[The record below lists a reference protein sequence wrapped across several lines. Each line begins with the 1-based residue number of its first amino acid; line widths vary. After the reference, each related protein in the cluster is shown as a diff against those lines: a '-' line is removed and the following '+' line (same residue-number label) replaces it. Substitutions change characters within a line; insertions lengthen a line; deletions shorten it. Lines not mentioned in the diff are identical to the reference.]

1 MRNVYIFT
9 ALWTLDTFIPRR
21 GVNATYAL
29 GDLTVDERYQLL
41 ARVAEHAWAH
51 LAREMLNNLDVIF
64 RQNAAWMFLFVAPE
78 YYFSRSG
85 TEHQISEAEKRL
97 VVSRL
102 AALSGHY
109 TNLILVPGSIAW
121 KKPVDRP
128 LSEIRKKAKNGSRT
142 GPPKAKTRL
151 EKFEAQAK
159 RSYINEAALI
169 DHAIDRE
176 IKEILDDPHQKLSEK
191 KRVASSE
198 YRGER
203 RHALLK
209 QAKDKYE
216 HATETMKKNVESDLA
231 RCYVARN
238 TAYAF
243 YGGSE
248 VARYH
253 KRNNFY
259 EVRGDESDEGFVI
272 FEPGGGPDG
281 KGDLFTIDGVTFGIE
296 VCYDH
301 TVGHMSQLTA
311 NRPNV
316 QIVMSAAVKIVNEHV
331 TVPKDGY
338 LVHASSEADGTAAYW
353 NSGKKISEIQM
364 TEQQAERGLLR
375 YAILRFE
382 MEEPLT
388 IEEWISNNK

>member
-1 MRNVYIFT
+1 MGPPGPGDVEE
-9 ALWTLDTFIPRR
+9 PR
-21 GVNATYAL
+21 GHLQT
-29 GDLTVDERYQLL
+29 ER
-41 ARVAEHAWAH
+41 R
-51 LAREMLNNLDVIF
+51 LDVSL
-64 RQNAAWMFLFVAPE
+64 RRAGVLLLPLRHGASNLGGGETLGGV
-78 YYFSRSG
+78 
-85 TEHQISEAEKRL
+85 EAGG
-97 VVSRL
+97 
-102 AALSGHY
+102 AQ
-109 TNLILVPGSIAW
+109 
-121 KKPVDRP
+121 RP
-128 LSEIRKKAKNGSRT
+128 LHEPDPRAGLDRLEEAGRPPAVGDPEEGEERIAHGIVVCPSITVT
-142 GPPKAKTRL
+142 GYFVEPLKAKTRL

-176 IKEILDDPHQKLSEK
+176 IKEILDDPYQKLSEK

-203 RHALLK
+203 RQTLLK
-209 QAKDKYE
+209 QAKEKYE

-259 EVRGDESDEGFVI
+259 EVTGDESDEGFVI

-281 KGDLFTIDGVTFGIE
+281 KGDLFTIDGVKFGIE

-301 TVGHMSQLTA
+301 TVGHMSQLTT
-311 NRPNV
+311 NRPDV

-338 LVHASSEADGTAAYW
+338 LVHASSEEDGTAAYW
-353 NSGKKISEIQM
+353 NSGKKISKMPM
-364 TEQQAERGLLR
+364 TEEQAERGLLR
-375 YAILRFE
+375 YAILTFE
-382 MEEPLT
+382 VEEPLT
-388 IEEWISNNK
+388 LEEWISSNK